1 MKRYIVNPDGT
12 IKWLD
17 KKSED
22 PTIKIGDGK
31 KDKPASGWKKL
42 TPKNKAHGGKI
53 SKYYKGGGNVIT
65 GRD

>member
-1 MKRYIVNPDGT
+1 MRRYIVNPDGT

-17 KKSED
+17 KPKE
-22 PTIKIGDGK
+22 IDGK

-42 TPKNKAHGGKI
+42 TNKAHGGKI

>member
-1 MKRYIVNPDGT
+1 MRRYIVNPDGT

-17 KKSED
+17 KPKVVE
-22 PTIKIGDGK
+22 IDGK
-31 KDKPASGWKKL
+31 KHKPASGWKKL
-42 TPKNKAHGGKI
+42 AKPTNKAHGGKI